1 MATVADHASLL
12 DAALDTFAAQ
22 IAHQLGEASALLGAG
37 LFVEGPAGERSTH
50 AALERLQR
58 FVGDLHELHIAGS
71 VAACDR
77 CVLADLAERAARHA
91 GALPG
96 GERLRVDYDRDLPD
110 VEGDGDALESALS
123 QLLRSA
129 ASSASRTVRVELRA
143 AVRGDRVVVELED
156 DGGELSEGDAERL
169 FDPFCRPR
177 GRGPLV
183 GAGVGLVVARS
194 IVAAHGGTIE
204 AVASPG
210 GGACVRFDLP
220 RAG

>member
-1 MATVADHASLL
+1 M
-12 DAALDTFAAQ
+12 
-22 IAHQLGEASALLGAG
+22 
-37 LFVEGPAGERSTH
+37 FVEGPAGERSTR

-58 FVGDLHELHIAGS
+58 FVGDLHELRVAGS

-77 CVLADLAERAARHA
+77 CTLVDLVERAARHA

-96 GERLRVDYDRDLPD
+96 GERLQVDYDRDLPD
-110 VEGDGDALESALS
+110 VDGDGDALESALS

-143 AVRGDRVVVELED
+143 AARGDRVVVELED
-156 DGGELSEGDAERL
+156 DGGELSESDAERL

-204 AVASPG
+204 AAASPG
-210 GGACVRFDLP
+210 GGACVSFDLP
-220 RAG
+220 RAA